1 MKNNI
6 IGVVLKKELLDMFRD
21 KKTIIMSIL
30 IPILIL
36 PIISFVIGKATNDN
50 QKNVQNN
57 LKIAIVDKG
66 KSNFERFLKSQ
77 KSIKIIESN
86 NIKQDV
92 KDGKILAAVMI
103 PENFDINI
111 NKDRNENVTL
121 TYDNSS
127 SDGTQAAEI
136 LNSYIEKY
144 SKDIVTKRLDKRNI
158 DSKILNP
165 INIVQ
170 DTVEKKESGIG
181 RLMLNIMVPL
191 LLIVGS
197 VGNTVAPALD
207 LGVGEKE
214 RGTLEP
220 LLTTKA
226 SRMSLLSGKFLAIT
240 TMGMIVSFANLAG
253 LFIAMNQ
260 TNGIFQNAKDVNIG
274 LGTIVLIMILPIMLT
289 MVFGALGLSISIYA
303 KSSKEAQ
310 TYLSPITIVSMILVY
325 ATMMKDGKN
334 IETYFF
340 SIPIA
345 NASCLTK
352 EFLMG
357 IHNYTHIAITFA
369 WMAIYIIAAISFAR
383 YMFSKESV
391 IFRA

>member
-1 MKNNI
+1 MKSNVI
-6 IGVVLKKELLDMFRD
+6 KVVLKKELLDMFRD

-36 PIISFVIGKATNDN
+36 PIISFVIGMATNDS
-50 QKNVQNN
+50 QKKLQNN
-57 LKIAIVDKG
+57 LKVAIVDKG
-66 KSNFERFLKSQ
+66 NSNFKSFLKSQ
-77 KSIKIIESN
+77 KNIKITEST

-92 KDGKILAAVMI
+92 KNGEILAAITI
-103 PENFDINI
+103 PQNFDENI
-111 NKDRNENVTL
+111 NKDMNENITL

-127 SDGTQAAEI
+127 SDGTQASEI
-136 LNSYIEKY
+136 LNSYVEKY
-144 SKDIVTKRLDKRNI
+144 SKTIVSKRLQKRNI

-165 INIVQ
+165 INVVQ
-170 DTVEKKESGIG
+170 NTIEKKESGMEMSI
-181 RLMLNIMVPL
+181 LNVVVPL
-191 LLIVGS
+191 LLIIGS

-226 SRMSLLSGKFLAIT
+226 NRMSLLWGKFLAIT
-240 TMGMIVSFANLAG
+240 IMGLIVSLANIAG
-253 LFIAMNQ
+253 LLIAINQ
-260 TNGIFQNAKDVNIG
+260 TGGIFQNAKDVHITM
-274 LGTIVLIMILPIMLT
+274 GTIALIMILPIMLT

-310 TYLSPITIVSMILVY
+310 TYLSPVSIVAMILVY

-340 SIPIA
+340 NIPIA
-345 NASCLTK
+345 NASCLMK
-352 EFLMG
+352 EFLVG
-357 IHNYTHIAITFA
+357 IYNYTHIGITFG
-369 WMAIYIIAAISFAR
+369 WMILYIIASILFAR

>member
-1 MKNNI
+1 MKNNVI
-6 IGVVLKKELLDMFRD
+6 KVVLKKELLDMFRD

-36 PIISFVIGKATNDN
+36 PILSFVIGMATSSSE
-50 QKNVQNN
+50 KKVQNN
-57 LKIAIVDKG
+57 LKVAIVDKG
-66 KSNFERFLKSQ
+66 NSNFKSFLKSQ
-77 KSIKIIESN
+77 KNIKITEST

-92 KDGKILAAVMI
+92 KDGKILAAVTI
-103 PENFDINI
+103 PKGFDENI
-111 NKDRNENVTL
+111 NKDMNENITL

-127 SDGTQAAEI
+127 SDGTQASEI

-144 SKDIVTKRLDKRNI
+144 SKDIVSKRLEKRNI

-165 INIVQ
+165 INVVQ
-170 DTVEKKESGIG
+170 DTIEKKESGMG
-181 RLMLNIMVPL
+181 MLLLNVVVPL
-191 LLIVGS
+191 LLILGS

-226 SRMSLLSGKFLAIT
+226 NRMSLLWGKFLAIT
-240 TMGMIVSFANLAG
+240 IMGLIVSLANIAG
-253 LFIAMNQ
+253 LLIAINQ
-260 TNGIFQNAKDVNIG
+260 TGGIFQNAKDVNIG
-274 LGTIVLIMILPIMLT
+274 VGTIALIMILPIMLT

-310 TYLSPITIVSMILVY
+310 TYLSPVSIVAMILVY
-325 ATMMKDGKN
+325 ATMMKDGKS

-340 SIPIA
+340 NIPIA
-345 NASCLTK
+345 NASCLMK
-352 EFLMG
+352 EFLVG
-357 IHNYTHIAITFA
+357 IHNYTHIGITFA
-369 WMAIYIIAAISFAR
+369 WMILYIIASILFAR

>member
-1 MKNNI
+1 MKNNVI
-6 IGVVLKKELLDMFRD
+6 KVVLKKELLDMFRD

-36 PIISFVIGKATNDN
+36 PILSFVIGLATNDS
-50 QKNVQNN
+50 QKKVQNN
-57 LKIAIVDKG
+57 LKVAIVDKG
-66 KSNFERFLKSQ
+66 NSNFKSFLKSQ
-77 KSIKIIESN
+77 KNIKITEST

-92 KDGKILAAVMI
+92 KDGKILAAVTI
-103 PENFDINI
+103 PQGFDENI
-111 NKDRNENVTL
+111 NKDINANITL

-127 SDGTQAAEI
+127 SDGTQASEI

-144 SKDIVTKRLDKRNI
+144 SKGIVSKRLEKRNI

-165 INIVQ
+165 INVVQ
-170 DTVEKKESGIG
+170 DTIEKKESGMG
-181 RLMLNIMVPL
+181 MLLLNIVVPL
-191 LLIVGS
+191 LLILGS

-226 SRMSLLSGKFLAIT
+226 NRMSLLWGKFLAIT
-240 TMGMIVSFANLAG
+240 IMGLIVSLANIAG
-253 LFIAMNQ
+253 LLIAINQ
-260 TNGIFQNAKDVNIG
+260 TGGIFQNAKDVNIG
-274 LGTIVLIMILPIMLT
+274 MDTIALIMILPIMLT

-310 TYLSPITIVSMILVY
+310 TYLSPISIVSMILVY
-325 ATMMKDGKN
+325 ATMMKDGKS

-340 SIPIA
+340 NIPIA
-345 NASCLTK
+345 NASCLMK
-352 EFLMG
+352 EFLVG
-357 IHNYTHIAITFA
+357 IHNYTHIGITFA
-369 WMAIYIIAAISFAR
+369 WMILYIIGAILFAR

-391 IFRA
+391 VFRA

>member
-1 MKNNI
+1 MKNNVI
-6 IGVVLKKELLDMFRD
+6 KIVLKKELLDMFRD

-36 PIISFVIGKATNDN
+36 PILSFVIGLATNDS
-50 QKNVQNN
+50 QKKVQNN
-57 LKIAIVDKG
+57 LKVAIVDKG
-66 KSNFERFLKSQ
+66 TSNFKSFLKSQ
-77 KSIKIIESN
+77 KNIKITESS
-86 NIKQDV
+86 NIAQDV
-92 KDGKILAAVMI
+92 KDGKILAAVTI
-103 PENFDINI
+103 PQGFDENI
-111 NKDRNENVTL
+111 NKDLNENITL

-127 SDGTQAAEI
+127 SDGTQASEI

-144 SKDIVTKRLDKRNI
+144 SKDIVSKRLEKRNI

-165 INIVQ
+165 INVVQ
-170 DTVEKKESGIG
+170 DTIEKKESGMG
-181 RLMLNIMVPL
+181 MLLLNVVVPL
-191 LLIVGS
+191 LLILGS

-226 SRMSLLSGKFLAIT
+226 NRMSLLWGKFLAIT
-240 TMGMIVSFANLAG
+240 IMGLIVSLANIAG
-253 LFIAMNQ
+253 LLIAINQ
-260 TNGIFQNAKDVNIG
+260 TGGIFQNAKNVNIG
-274 LGTIVLIMILPIMLT
+274 VGTIALIMILPIMLT

-310 TYLSPITIVSMILVY
+310 TYLSPISIVAMILVY
-325 ATMMKDGKN
+325 ATMMKDGKS

-340 SIPIA
+340 NIPIA
-345 NASCLTK
+345 NASCLMK
-352 EFLMG
+352 EFLVG
-357 IHNYTHIAITFA
+357 IHNYTHIGITFA
-369 WMAIYIIAAISFAR
+369 WMILYIIGSILFAR

-391 IFRA
+391 VFRA

>member
-1 MKNNI
+1 MKNNVI
-6 IGVVLKKELLDMFRD
+6 KVVLKKELLDMFRD

-36 PIISFVIGKATNDN
+36 PILSFVIGMATSSSE
-50 QKNVQNN
+50 KKVQNN
-57 LKIAIVDKG
+57 LKVAIVDKG
-66 KSNFERFLKSQ
+66 NSNFKSFLKSQ
-77 KSIKIIESN
+77 KNIKITEST

-92 KDGKILAAVMI
+92 KDGKILAAVTI
-103 PENFDINI
+103 PQGFDENI
-111 NKDRNENVTL
+111 NKDMNENITL

-127 SDGTQAAEI
+127 SDGTQASEI

-144 SKDIVTKRLDKRNI
+144 SKDIVSKRLEKRNI
-158 DSKILNP
+158 DSKILTP
-165 INIVQ
+165 INVVQ
-170 DTVEKKESGIG
+170 DTIEKKESGMG
-181 RLMLNIMVPL
+181 LLLLNVVVPL
-191 LLIVGS
+191 LLILGS

-226 SRMSLLSGKFLAIT
+226 NRMSLLWGKFLAIT
-240 TMGMIVSFANLAG
+240 IMGLIVSLANIAG
-253 LFIAMNQ
+253 LLIAINQ
-260 TNGIFQNAKDVNIG
+260 TGGIFQNAKDVNIG
-274 LGTIVLIMILPIMLT
+274 VGTIALIMILPIMLT

-310 TYLSPITIVSMILVY
+310 TYLSPISIVAMILVY
-325 ATMMKDGKN
+325 ATMMKDGKS

-340 SIPIA
+340 NIPIA
-345 NASCLTK
+345 NASCLMK
-352 EFLMG
+352 EFLVG
-357 IHNYTHIAITFA
+357 IHNYTHIGITFG
-369 WMAIYIIAAISFAR
+369 WMILYIIASILFAR

>member
-6 IGVVLKKELLDMFRD
+6 IAVVLKKELLDMFRD

-36 PIISFVIGKATNDN
+36 PIISFVIGMATSDS
-50 QKNVQNN
+50 KKKVENN
-57 LKIAIVDKG
+57 LKVAIVDKG
-66 KSNFERFLKSQ
+66 NSNFKSFLKSQ
-77 KSIKIIESN
+77 KNIKITESN

-92 KDGKILAAVMI
+92 KDGKILAAVTI
-103 PENFDINI
+103 PEGFDENI
-111 NKDRNENVTL
+111 NKDMNENITL

-127 SDGTQAAEI
+127 SDGTQAVDI

-144 SKDIVTKRLDKRNI
+144 SKDIVTKRLEKRSI

-165 INIVQ
+165 INVVQ
-170 DTVEKKESGIG
+170 DTIEKKESGLGKLI
-181 RLMLNIMVPL
+181 LTMMIPL
-191 LLIVGS
+191 LLIIGS
-197 VGNTVAPALD
+197 VGNTVAPSLD

-226 SRMSLLSGKFLAIT
+226 SRMSLLWGKFLAIT
-240 TMGMIVSFANLAG
+240 IMGMIVSLANLVG
-253 LFIAMNQ
+253 LFIAINQ
-260 TNGIFQNAKDVNIG
+260 TGGMFQGAKDVNIG
-274 LGTIVLIMILPIMLT
+274 MGTIVLIMILPIMLT

-310 TYLSPITIVSMILVY
+310 TYLSPVTIVSMVLVY
-325 ATMMKDGKN
+325 ATMMKDGKS

-357 IHNYTHIAITFA
+357 IHNTSHIAITFA
-369 WMAIYIIAAISFAR
+369 WMIVYIIASILFAR
-383 YMFSKESV
+383 YMFNKESV

>member
-1 MKNNI
+1 MKNN
-6 IGVVLKKELLDMFRD
+6 VVKTVLKKELLDMFRD

-36 PIISFVIGKATNDN
+36 PILSFVIGMATNDS
-50 QKNVQNN
+50 QKKVQDN
-57 LKIAIVDKG
+57 LKVAIVDKG
-66 KSNFERFLKSQ
+66 NSNFKSFLKSQ
-77 KSIKIIESN
+77 KNIKITKST

-92 KDGKILAAVMI
+92 KDGKILAAVTI
-103 PENFDINI
+103 PQGFDENI
-111 NKDRNENVTL
+111 NKDMNENITL

-127 SDGTQAAEI
+127 SDGTQASEI

-144 SKDIVTKRLDKRNI
+144 SKNIVSKRLEKRNI

-165 INIVQ
+165 INVVQ
-170 DTVEKKESGIG
+170 DTIEKKESGMG
-181 RLMLNIMVPL
+181 MFMLNIALPL
-191 LLIVGS
+191 LLVLSS
-197 VGNTVAPALD
+197 VGNTVAPSLD

-226 SRMSLLSGKFLAIT
+226 NRMSLLWGKFLAIT
-240 TMGMIVSFANLAG
+240 IMGLIVSLANLAG
-253 LFIAMNQ
+253 LIVAINQ

-274 LGTIVLIMILPIMLT
+274 IGTIVLIMILPIMLT

-310 TYLSPITIVSMILVY
+310 TYLSPISIVAMILVY
-325 ATMMKDGKN
+325 ATMMKDGKS

-340 SIPIA
+340 NIPIA
-345 NASCLTK
+345 NASCLMK
-352 EFLMG
+352 EFLVG
-357 IHNYTHIAITFA
+357 IHNYTHIGITFG
-369 WMAIYIIAAISFAR
+369 WMLLYVIASILFAR

>member
-1 MKNNI
+1 MKSNVIN
-6 IGVVLKKELLDMFRD
+6 VVLKKELLDMFRD

-36 PIISFVIGKATNDN
+36 PILSFVIGMATSSSE
-50 QKNVQNN
+50 KKVQNN
-57 LKIAIVDKG
+57 LKVAIVDKG
-66 KSNFERFLKSQ
+66 NSNFKSFLKSQ
-77 KSIKIIESN
+77 KNIKITEST

-92 KDGKILAAVMI
+92 KDGKILAAITI
-103 PENFDINI
+103 PEGFDENI
-111 NKDRNENVTL
+111 NRDMNENIIL

-127 SDGTQAAEI
+127 SDGTQASEI

-144 SKDIVTKRLDKRNI
+144 SKTIVSKRLQNRNI

-165 INIVQ
+165 INVVQ
-170 DTVEKKESGIG
+170 NTIEKKESGIG
-181 RLMLNIMVPL
+181 MSLLNVVVPL
-191 LLIVGS
+191 LLIIGS

-226 SRMSLLSGKFLAIT
+226 NRMSLLWGKFLAIT
-240 TMGMIVSFANLAG
+240 IMGLIVSLANIAG
-253 LFIAMNQ
+253 LLIAINQ
-260 TNGIFQNAKDVNIG
+260 TGGIFQNAKDVNISI
-274 LGTIVLIMILPIMLT
+274 GTIALIMILPIMLT

-310 TYLSPITIVSMILVY
+310 TYLSPVSIVAMILVY
-325 ATMMKDGKN
+325 ATMMKDGKS

-340 SIPIA
+340 NIPIA
-345 NASCLTK
+345 NASCLMK
-352 EFLMG
+352 EFLVG
-357 IHNYTHIAITFA
+357 IHNYTHISITFG
-369 WMAIYIIAAISFAR
+369 WMILYIIGSILFAR
-383 YMFSKESV
+383 YMFNKESV

>member
-1 MKNNI
+1 MKNNVI
-6 IGVVLKKELLDMFRD
+6 KVVLKKELLDMFRD

-36 PIISFVIGKATNDN
+36 PILSFVIGMATNDN
-50 QKNVQNN
+50 QKKVQNN
-57 LKIAIVDKG
+57 LKVAIIDKG
-66 KSNFERFLKSQ
+66 NSNFKSFLKSQ
-77 KSIKIIESN
+77 KNIKITEST

-92 KDGKILAAVMI
+92 KDGKILAAITI
-103 PENFDINI
+103 PQGFDENI
-111 NKDRNENVTL
+111 NKDMNENITL

-127 SDGTQAAEI
+127 SDGTQASEI

-144 SKDIVTKRLDKRNI
+144 SKTIVSKRLEKRNI

-165 INIVQ
+165 INVVQ
-170 DTVEKKESGIG
+170 NTIEKKESGMG
-181 RLMLNIMVPL
+181 MSLLNVVVPL
-191 LLIVGS
+191 LLIIGS

-226 SRMSLLSGKFLAIT
+226 NRMSLLWGKFLAIT
-240 TMGMIVSFANLAG
+240 IMGLIVSLANIAG
-253 LFIAMNQ
+253 LLIAINQ
-260 TNGIFQNAKDVNIG
+260 TGGIFQNAKDVNIAMS
-274 LGTIVLIMILPIMLT
+274 TIALIMILPIMLT

-310 TYLSPITIVSMILVY
+310 TYLSPVSIVAMILVY
-325 ATMMKDGKN
+325 ATMMKDGKS

-340 SIPIA
+340 NIPIA
-345 NASCLTK
+345 NASCLMK
-352 EFLMG
+352 EFLVG
-357 IHNYTHIAITFA
+357 IHNYTHIGITFG
-369 WMAIYIIAAISFAR
+369 WMILYVIGSILFAR
-383 YMFSKESV
+383 YMFNKESV